1 MLNTAYHFAC
11 PIYYAEHP
19 EFLNSVSQV
28 SEEELAK
35 AHKEKK
41 VDNIYPAMMTGNYY
55 ESRAHTIV
63 TVNLVQKYKNDAGKE
78 MALSSLINL
87 VDLAGSERAD
97 QTGATG
103 DRLKEGAAINL
114 SLTSLGNVISAL
126 ADNSSGK
133 NVRVPYRDS
142 VLTKLLMNALGGN
155 SKTIMVS

>member
-1 MLNTAYHFAC
+1 MQL
-11 PIYYAEHP
+11 
-19 EFLNSVSQV
+19 Q
-28 SEEELAK
+28 
-35 AHKEKK
+35 
-41 VDNIYPAMMTGNYY
+41 GNYSFYLKELCLYNCNLNKTY
-55 ESRAHTIV
+55 EKLKSRAHTIV
-63 TVNLVQKYKNDAGKE
+63 TVNLVQKYKNEAGKE

-97 QTGATG
+97 ATGATG

-126 ADNSSGK
+126 ADNSAGK

-155 SKTIMVS
+155 SKTIMVKLIYQL